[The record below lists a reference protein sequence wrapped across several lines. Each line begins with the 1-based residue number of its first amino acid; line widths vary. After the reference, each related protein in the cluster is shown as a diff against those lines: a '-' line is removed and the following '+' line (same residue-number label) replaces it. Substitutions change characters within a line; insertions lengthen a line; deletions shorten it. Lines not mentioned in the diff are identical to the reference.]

1 MTMQIEVPSG
11 YSDEEIKRAA
21 EIREWLVKQISDK
34 HEEVENLR
42 VTLSLVDSMLKQ
54 GSFKTASSLNNPS
67 SLKSTSVNKF
77 TQGHPSDIP
86 NIQNYEQAV
95 VSSAGKSPDEAAATD
110 LNHEIT
116 ASSTTTTSSDY
127 AKSQMAETREL
138 HRMKDNLLLA
148 TADYTHDFVEIVPA
162 EKIILNANTA
172 PFRSFFLGRILDGM
186 KVKDGEKL
194 RQMQIKESEAL
205 NYHIEEDENSII
217 RKIRIDNYRD
227 KERLNEIF
235 NTCAWVFSRMIE
247 KSVK

>member
-1 MTMQIEVPSG
+1 MSMQIEMSSG

-42 VTLSLVDSMLKQ
+42 ATLSLVDSMLKQ
-54 GSFKTASSLNNPS
+54 GSFKTASSLNNTS
-67 SLKSTSVNKF
+67 SLESNSVNKF
-77 TQGHPSDIP
+77 TQGHASDIP
-86 NIQNYEQAV
+86 NNQDHEQAV
-95 VSSAGKSPDEAAATD
+95 VSSAGKSRNEAAATD
-110 LNHEIT
+110 LKHEIT
-116 ASSTTTTSSDY
+116 ASTTSTSSDSS
-127 AKSQMAETREL
+127 KSQIAETRKL

-148 TADYTHDFVEIVPA
+148 TADYTHEFVEIVPA
-162 EKIILNANTA
+162 EKIILSANTA

-217 RKIRIDNYRD
+217 RRIRIDNYRD

>member
-1 MTMQIEVPSG
+1 MSMQIEMSSG

-34 HEEVENLR
+34 HEEIENLR

-54 GSFKTASSLNNPS
+54 GSFKTASSLKNTFSLES
-67 SLKSTSVNKF
+67 SSVNRF
-77 TQGHPSDIP
+77 NPVHSPDISNNQGYK
-86 NIQNYEQAV
+86 QTV
-95 VSSAGKSPDEAAATD
+95 VSSAGESRNETETTD
-110 LNHEIT
+110 MKHEIS
-116 ASSTTTTSSDY
+116 ASTTTSSDSS
-127 AKSQMAETREL
+127 KSQTTETREL

-148 TADYTHDFVEIVPA
+148 KADFTPEFVEIVPA
-162 EKIILNANTA
+162 DKILLNVNTA

-194 RQMQIKESEAL
+194 RQTQIKESESL
-205 NYHIEEDENSII
+205 TYHVEEDETNII
-217 RKIRIDNYRD
+217 RKIRINNYRD

-247 KSVK
+247 KSAK